1 MDRHD
6 KLEPRRSGP
15 APRGAAAVSN
25 PALRQPGTQPAPA
38 ITEEPIAVAR
48 RPARGRLVALDA
60 FRGITIAAMILVNSP
75 GGSHHV
81 YALLQHAKWNGWHPA
96 DLIFPAFLVIAGMA
110 IPLSVAR
117 QVELGADRRALRK
130 KILTRTRIIFG
141 LGLLLNALPY
151 FDWGILR
158 IPGVLQ
164 RIALCYGTAALLAIT
179 LGIGAQA
186 LTAALLLLAY
196 WALLTWVPVPGH
208 GPGVLLP
215 GIDLGAYLDS
225 AVMGRHLLHETWDPE
240 GLLSTLPAIAT
251 TLAGV
256 LAGHWL
262 RAAPSARR
270 CVAGLALGGIGAI
283 AIGELW
289 NLWLPINKSLWT
301 SSYAVFTAGTA
312 LVGIAFCYW
321 LIDLRGYRR
330 WATPFII
337 YGTNAILA
345 YYLSTLLTK
354 LLALIHV
361 AGAGGHPTTL
371 QLYLFDRLFEP
382 LASPPMALL
391 YRRGIFVKI

>member
-1 MDRHD
+1 M
-6 KLEPRRSGP
+6 
-15 APRGAAAVSN
+15 VSE
-25 PALRQPGTQPAPA
+25 QS
-38 ITEEPIAVAR
+38 IAVAR
-48 RPARGRLVALDA
+48 TPPGGRLVALDA

-75 GGSHHV
+75 GRSHHA

-110 IPLSVAR
+110 IPLSLVR
-117 QVELGADRRALRK
+117 QVELGADRPALRA

-164 RIALCYGTAALLAIT
+164 RIALCYGAAALLSIY
-179 LGIGAQA
+179 LRVRAQA
-186 LTAALLLLAY
+186 LSAVLLLLAY
-196 WALLTWVPVPGH
+196 WALLTLVPVPGY

-215 GIDLGAYLDS
+215 GADLGAYIDGAL
-225 AVMGRHLLHETWDPE
+225 MGGHLLHETWDPE

-270 CVAGLALGGIGAI
+270 CLAGFAVAGIGGIALGDV
-283 AIGELW
+283 W
-289 NLWLPINKSLWT
+289 SMWLPINKSLWT

-312 LVGIAFCYW
+312 LAGIAACYW

-330 WATPFII
+330 WVTTFVI
-337 YGTNAILA
+337 YGTNPILA
-345 YYLSTLLTK
+345 YYLSSLLTK
-354 LLALIHV
+354 LLVLIHV
-361 AGAGGHPTTL
+361 AGASGRPITL
-371 QLYLFDRLFEP
+371 QLYLFDRLFLP
-382 LASPPMALL
+382 LAGAPTASLLYALTYTSLWLGAMALL